1 MTDESLNKTWFVDID
16 GTIVEHMGDNDVFK
30 IIKEYGDQSHRYE
43 KPIKKSV
50 DFINQIPKED
60 TVVLTTAREE
70 NIRDHT
76 IRMLKHFSIR
86 YDRIMFSLRSG
97 PRYVINDIKP
107 VGVVGNSE
115 PLKMAFAINVERDT
129 GITKEDL
136 CL

>member
-1 MTDESLNKTWFVDID
+1 
-16 GTIVEHMGDNDVFK
+16 MG
-30 IIKEYGDQSHRYE
+30 RYE
-43 KPIKKSV
+43 EAEIFNVPLQPKLKNSV
-50 DFINQIPKED
+50 KGFKTTMYRQIPKED